1 MSTNRILNRKQKL
14 ARTFVGASLLIVIGA
29 GFSASLSD
37 HGVASTEV
45 IKTGTS
51 GYMQVVVTSGE
62 TIWSIASSLNALND
76 GARSDLSSV
85 VDQIVS
91 ANGLDSTD
99 LEPGTKLWVPA
110 N

>member
-1 MSTNRILNRKQKL
+1 MSKNRILSRKKKL
-14 ARTFVGASLLIVIGA
+14 ARTLVGTSLLIVIGA

-37 HGVASTEV
+37 HGVASSEV
-45 IKTGTS
+45 VKTGTA

-62 TIWSIASSLNALND
+62 TIWSIASSLDSLNN

-110 N
+110 E

>member
-1 MSTNRILNRKQKL
+1 MSKNRYKKL

-37 HGVASTEV
+37 HGVASSEV
-45 IKTGTS
+45 VKTGTA

-62 TIWSIASSLNALND
+62 TIWSIASAINK
-76 GARSDLSSV
+76 GGRSDLSSV

-99 LEPGTKLWVPA
+99 LEPGTKLWVPT

>member
-45 IKTGTS
+45 FKTGTS

-62 TIWSIASSLNALND
+62 TIWSIASALNA
-76 GARSDLSSV
+76 GGRSDLSSV

-91 ANGLDSTD
+91 ANGLASTD

-110 N
+110 K

>member
-1 MSTNRILNRKQKL
+1 MRSNRILNRKQKL
-14 ARTFVGASLLIVIGA
+14 ARTLVGTSLLIVIGA

-37 HGVASTEV
+37 HGVASSEV

-62 TIWSIASSLNALND
+62 TIWSIAGMLNA
-76 GARSDLSSV
+76 GGRSDLSSV

-91 ANGLDSTD
+91 ANGLASTD

-110 N
+110 K

>member
-1 MSTNRILNRKQKL
+1 MSKNRYKKL

-37 HGVASTEV
+37 HGVASSEV
-45 IKTGTS
+45 VKTGTA

-62 TIWSIASSLNALND
+62 TIWSIASAINK
-76 GARSDLSSV
+76 GGRSDLSSV

-91 ANGLDSTD
+91 TNGLDSTD

-110 N
+110 Q

>member
-62 TIWSIASSLNALND
+62 TIWSIASALNA
-76 GARSDLSSV
+76 GGRSDLSSV

>member
-1 MSTNRILNRKQKL
+1 MSNNRRRKL

-37 HGVASTEV
+37 HGVASSEV

-62 TIWSIASSLNALND
+62 TIWSIASSLN
-76 GARSDLSSV
+76 GGGRSDLSSV

-91 ANGLDSTD
+91 ANGLASTD

-110 N
+110 K

>member
-1 MSTNRILNRKQKL
+1 MSKNRYKKL

-37 HGVASTEV
+37 HGVASSEV
-45 IKTGTS
+45 IKTGTT

-62 TIWSIASSLNALND
+62 TIWSIASAINK
-76 GARSDLSSV
+76 GGRSDLSSV

-91 ANGLDSTD
+91 TNGLDSTD

-110 N
+110 K

>member
-1 MSTNRILNRKQKL
+1 MSKNRYKKL
-14 ARTFVGASLLIVIGA
+14 ARTLVGTSLLIVIGA

-37 HGVASTEV
+37 HGVASSEV
-45 IKTGTS
+45 IKTVTS

-62 TIWSIASSLNALND
+62 TIWSIASSLN
-76 GARSDLSSV
+76 GGGRSDLSSV

-91 ANGLDSTD
+91 ANGLASTD

-110 N
+110 K

>member
-1 MSTNRILNRKQKL
+1 MSKNRYKKL

-37 HGVASTEV
+37 HGVASSEV
-45 IKTGTS
+45 VKTGTA

-62 TIWSIASSLNALND
+62 TIWSIASAINK
-76 GARSDLSSV
+76 GGRSDLSSV

-99 LEPGTKLWVPA
+99 LEPGTKLWVPSK
-110 N
+110 

>member
-1 MSTNRILNRKQKL
+1 MSNKRRRKL
-14 ARTFVGASLLIVIGA
+14 ARTLVGASLLIVIGA

-37 HGVASTEV
+37 HGVASSEV

-62 TIWSIASSLNALND
+62 TIWSIASALNS
-76 GARSDLSSV
+76 GGRSDLSSV

-91 ANGLDSTD
+91 ANGLASTD

>member
-1 MSTNRILNRKQKL
+1 MRENQRL

-37 HGVASTEV
+37 HGVASSEV
-45 IKTGTS
+45 IKTGTA
-51 GYMQVVVTSGE
+51 GYMQIVVAPGE
-62 TIWSIASSLNALND
+62 SIWSLAEALNT
-76 GARSDLSSV
+76 GGRSDLSSV

-91 ANGLDSTD
+91 ANALASTD

-110 N
+110 K

>member
-1 MSTNRILNRKQKL
+1 MSKNRYKKL
-14 ARTFVGASLLIVIGA
+14 ARPFVGASLLIVIGA

-37 HGVASTEV
+37 HGVASSEV
-45 IKTGTS
+45 VKTGTA

-62 TIWSIASSLNALND
+62 TIWSIASAINK
-76 GARSDLSSV
+76 GGRSDLSSV

-110 N
+110 K

>member
-1 MSTNRILNRKQKL
+1 MSKNRYKKL

-37 HGVASTEV
+37 HGVASSEV
-45 IKTGTS
+45 VKTGTA

-62 TIWSIASSLNALND
+62 TIWSIASSINA
-76 GARSDLSSV
+76 GGRSDLSSV

-91 ANGLDSTD
+91 TNGLDSTD
-99 LEPGTKLWVPA
+99 LEPGTKLWVPSK
-110 N
+110 

>member
-1 MSTNRILNRKQKL
+1 MSKNRYKKL

-37 HGVASTEV
+37 HGVASSEV
-45 IKTGTS
+45 VKTGTA

-62 TIWSIASSLNALND
+62 TIWSIASAINK
-76 GARSDLSSV
+76 GGRSDLSSV

-91 ANGLDSTD
+91 TNGLDSTD
-99 LEPGTKLWVPA
+99 LEPGTKLWVPSK
-110 N
+110 

>member
-1 MSTNRILNRKQKL
+1 MSKNRYKKL

-37 HGVASTEV
+37 HGVASSEV

-62 TIWSIASSLNALND
+62 TIWSIASSRN
-76 GARSDLSSV
+76 GGGRSDLSSV

-91 ANGLDSTD
+91 ANGLASTD

-110 N
+110 K

>member
-1 MSTNRILNRKQKL
+1 MSKNRILSRKKKL
-14 ARTFVGASLLIVIGA
+14 ARTLVGTSLLIVIGA

-37 HGVASTEV
+37 HGIASSEV
-45 IKTGTS
+45 VKTGTA

-62 TIWSIASSLNALND
+62 TIWSIASALND

-99 LEPGTKLWVPA
+99 LEPGTKLWVPT

>member
-1 MSTNRILNRKQKL
+1 MSKNRYKKL

-62 TIWSIASSLNALND
+62 TIWSIASAINK
-76 GARSDLSSV
+76 GGRSDLSSV

-91 ANGLDSTD
+91 TNGLDSTD

-110 N
+110 K

>member
-1 MSTNRILNRKQKL
+1 
-14 ARTFVGASLLIVIGA
+14 
-29 GFSASLSD
+29 
-37 HGVASTEV
+37 
-45 IKTGTS
+45 
-51 GYMQVVVTSGE
+51 MQGVVTSGE
-62 TIWSIASSLNALND
+62 TIWSIASALND
-76 GARSDLSSV
+76 GGRSDLSSV

>member
-1 MSTNRILNRKQKL
+1 MSKNRILIRKKKL
-14 ARTFVGASLLIVIGA
+14 ARTLVGTSLLIVIGA

-37 HGVASTEV
+37 HGVASSEI
-45 IKTGTS
+45 IKTGTA

-62 TIWSIASSLNALND
+62 TIWSIASSLDALNN

>member
-1 MSTNRILNRKQKL
+1 MSKNRYKKL

-62 TIWSIASSLNALND
+62 TIWSIASALNA
-76 GARSDLSSV
+76 GGRSDLSSV

-99 LEPGTKLWVPA
+99 IEPGTKLWVPA

>member
-1 MSTNRILNRKQKL
+1 MSKNRYKKL

-37 HGVASTEV
+37 HGVASSEV
-45 IKTGTS
+45 VKTGTA

-62 TIWSIASSLNALND
+62 TIWSIASAINK
-76 GARSDLSSV
+76 GGRSDLSSV

-91 ANGLDSTD
+91 TNGLDSTD
-99 LEPGTKLWVPA
+99 LEPGAKLWVPSK
-110 N
+110 

>member
-1 MSTNRILNRKQKL
+1 MSKNRYKKL

-37 HGVASTEV
+37 HGVASSEV
-45 IKTGTS
+45 VKTGTA

-62 TIWSIASSLNALND
+62 TIWSIASAINK
-76 GARSDLSSV
+76 GGRSDLSSV

-91 ANGLDSTD
+91 TNGQDSTD
-99 LEPGTKLWVPA
+99 LEPGTKLWVPSK
-110 N
+110 

>member
-1 MSTNRILNRKQKL
+1 MSKNRYKKL
-14 ARTFVGASLLIVIGA
+14 ARTLVGASLLIVIGA

-37 HGVASTEV
+37 HGVASSEV

-62 TIWSIASSLNALND
+62 TIWSIASSLN
-76 GARSDLSSV
+76 GGGRSDLSSV

-91 ANGLDSTD
+91 ANGLASTD

-110 N
+110 K

>member
-1 MSTNRILNRKQKL
+1 MSKNRILIRKKKL
-14 ARTFVGASLLIVIGA
+14 ARTLVGTSLLIVIGA

-37 HGVASTEV
+37 HGVASSEI
-45 IKTGTS
+45 IKTGTA

-62 TIWSIASSLNALND
+62 TIWSIASALNT
-76 GARSDLSSV
+76 GGRSDLSSV

-91 ANGLDSTD
+91 TNGLASTD

-110 N
+110 K

>member
-1 MSTNRILNRKQKL
+1 MRENQRL

-37 HGVASTEV
+37 HGVASSEV
-45 IKTGTS
+45 IKTGTA
-51 GYMQVVVTSGE
+51 GYMQIVVAPGE
-62 TIWSIASSLNALND
+62 SIWSLAEALNT
-76 GARSDLSSV
+76 GGRSDLLSV

-91 ANGLDSTD
+91 ANALASTD

-110 N
+110 K

>member
-1 MSTNRILNRKQKL
+1 MSKNRYKKL

-37 HGVASTEV
+37 HGVASSEV
-45 IKTGTS
+45 VKTGTA

-62 TIWSIASSLNALND
+62 TIWSIASAINK
-76 GARSDLSSV
+76 GGRSDLSSV

-91 ANGLDSTD
+91 VNGLDSTD
-99 LEPGTKLWVPA
+99 LEPGAKLWVPA
-110 N
+110 K

>member
-1 MSTNRILNRKQKL
+1 MSNNRILNRKQKL

-62 TIWSIASSLNALND
+62 TIWSIASALNTA
-76 GARSDLSSV
+76 GRSDLSSV

-110 N
+110 D

>member
-1 MSTNRILNRKQKL
+1 MSKNRYKKL

-37 HGVASTEV
+37 HGVASSEV
-45 IKTGTS
+45 VKTGTG

-62 TIWSIASSLNALND
+62 TIWSIASAINK
-76 GARSDLSSV
+76 GGRSDLSSV

-91 ANGLDSTD
+91 TNGLDSTD
-99 LEPGTKLWVPA
+99 LEPGTKLWVPSK
-110 N
+110 

>member
-1 MSTNRILNRKQKL
+1 MSNTRRRKL

-37 HGVASTEV
+37 HGVASSQV

-62 TIWSIASSLNALND
+62 TIWSIASSLN
-76 GARSDLSSV
+76 GGGRSDLSSV

-91 ANGLDSTD
+91 ANGLASTD

-110 N
+110 K

>member
-1 MSTNRILNRKQKL
+1 MSNKRRRKL
-14 ARTFVGASLLIVIGA
+14 ARTLVGASLLIVIGA

-37 HGVASTEV
+37 HGVASSEV

-62 TIWSIASSLNALND
+62 TIWSIASSLN
-76 GARSDLSSV
+76 GGGRSDLSSV

-91 ANGLDSTD
+91 ANGLASTD
-99 LEPGTKLWVPA
+99 LEPGTKLWVPTK
-110 N
+110 

>member
-1 MSTNRILNRKQKL
+1 MSKNRYKKL

-37 HGVASTEV
+37 HGVASSEV
-45 IKTGTS
+45 VKTGTA

-62 TIWSIASSLNALND
+62 TIWSIASAINK
-76 GARSDLSSV
+76 GGRSDLSSV

-91 ANGLDSTD
+91 ANALASTD
-99 LEPGTKLWVPA
+99 LEPGTTLWVPA
-110 N
+110 K

>member
-1 MSTNRILNRKQKL
+1 MRSNRILNRKQKL
-14 ARTFVGASLLIVIGA
+14 ARTLVGTSLLIVIGA

-45 IKTGTS
+45 IKTGTT

-62 TIWSIASSLNALND
+62 TIWSIAGMLNE
-76 GARSDLSSV
+76 GGRSDLSSV

-91 ANGLDSTD
+91 ANGLTSTD
-99 LEPGTKLWVPA
+99 LEPGTKLWVPGK
-110 N
+110 

>member
-1 MSTNRILNRKQKL
+1 MKSNRILNRKQKL
-14 ARTFVGASLLIVIGA
+14 ARALVGTSLLIVIGA

-37 HGVASTEV
+37 HGVASSEV

-62 TIWSIASSLNALND
+62 TIWSIASSLN
-76 GARSDLSSV
+76 GGGRSDLSSV

-91 ANGLDSTD
+91 ANGLASTD

-110 N
+110 K

>member
-1 MSTNRILNRKQKL
+1 MSKNRYKKL

-37 HGVASTEV
+37 HGVASSEV
-45 IKTGTS
+45 VKTGTA

-62 TIWSIASSLNALND
+62 TIWSIASAINK
-76 GARSDLSSV
+76 GGRSDLSSV